1 MKMTIMMTVIMIIF
15 LFIAIM
21 CNRYPKITARSD
33 DEVENRTMVV
43 NINDN
48 KCSDSIEAKLSA
60 F

>member
-1 MKMTIMMTVIMIIF
+1 MTIMMTVIMIIF

-43 NINDN
+43 NN